1 MSHATLMHDFDE
13 KIAQMNAR
21 GSVDSDRHV
30 AALHASGVHGMDNA
44 PSSLFDYS
52 KSSARPA
59 HRTGETVRDTALK
72 HLSEW
77 NEGDSVRPL
86 MYDGNALMTFSV
98 MLHASDHDR
107 PRSHGIDIDDAL
119 GSHGDAV
126 DVEYEPDDAGDD
138 LHMPDQQVGY
148 KESQQ
153 MGISKSGKVDYITVE
168 KIRHTRDKVLASL
181 HKIDPSGMR
190 LVAEDAASP
199 WDVHIGRCAT
209 PADLFNWLNGL
220 PYANDRST
228 DVLVIASLVMVI
240 PGSSVWLPAL
250 LAEHFEHCANSEE
263 WRASKAH
270 AYWRVMVDSYVSM
283 LSRYAAA

>member
-1 MSHATLMHDFDE
+1 MSHATLMHDLDE
-13 KIAQMNAR
+13 KIAQINAR
-21 GSVDSDRHV
+21 GTVDRDRHV
-30 AALHASGVHGMDNA
+30 ATLHASGVHGMDNA

-52 KSSARPA
+52 KSSAMPA
-59 HRTGETVRDTALK
+59 HRTGETVRDVAIT

-107 PRSHGIDIDDAL
+107 PRPHDIDDAL
-119 GSHGDAV
+119 GSHSEVA

-138 LHMPDQQVGY
+138 LQLPDQVGY

-153 MGISKSGKVDYITVE
+153 MGIAKSGKVDYITVE
-168 KIRHTRDKVLASL
+168 KIRHTRERVLTSL

-190 LVAEDAASP
+190 RMAEEATSP

-209 PADLFNWLNGL
+209 PEDLFNWLNGL

-228 DVLVIASLVMVI
+228 DVLVIASLVIGI

-263 WRASKAH
+263 WRASNAH
-270 AYWRVMVDSYVSM
+270 AYWRVMVDSYASM
-283 LSRYAAA
+283 LSRYAVA